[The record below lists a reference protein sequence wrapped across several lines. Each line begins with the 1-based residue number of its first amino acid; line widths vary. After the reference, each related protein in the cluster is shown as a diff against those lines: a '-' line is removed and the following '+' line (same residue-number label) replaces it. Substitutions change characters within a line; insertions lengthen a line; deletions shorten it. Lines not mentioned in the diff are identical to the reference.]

1 MAMATNTIQ
10 INYDLRKPG
19 RDYQPVYD
27 YIKSFSSWAHPLA
40 SLWLV
45 RTGKSASAVRDE
57 LNRLVDPNDEV
68 ATFNVTGVAWATNF
82 SDASTEWMHQNMGV
96 SSRRQAA

>member
-1 MAMATNTIQ
+1 MATCTMQ

-27 YIKSFSSWAHPLA
+27 YIKSFPKWARPLD

-45 RTGKSASAVRDE
+45 RTSKTAGTIRDE
-57 LNRLVDPNDEV
+57 MGKLVDTNDEV
-68 ATFNVTGVAWATNF
+68 AVFDVTGVSWATNF
-82 SDASTEWMHQNMGV
+82 SDSTTEWMHQNMSA
-96 SSRRQAA
+96 SSGWLAA

>member
-1 MAMATNTIQ
+1 MATNTIQ

-27 YIKSFSSWAHPLA
+27 YIKSFSAWARPLA

-45 RTGKSASAVRDE
+45 RTSKSASTVRDE
-57 LNRLVDPNDEV
+57 LNKLVDTNDKV
-68 ATFNVTGVAWATNF
+68 AVFNVTGVAWATNF
-82 SDASTEWMHQNMGV
+82 SDTTTEWMHQNM
-96 SSRRQAA
+96 SSASGRYAA

>member
-1 MAMATNTIQ
+1 MSTNTIQ

-27 YIKSFSSWAHPLA
+27 YIKSFPDWARPLA

-45 RTGKSASAVRDE
+45 RTTKAASAVRDE
-57 LNRLVDPNDEV
+57 LNRLVDTNDEV
-68 ATFNVTGVAWATNF
+68 AVFNVTDVAWATNF
-82 SDASTEWMHQNMGV
+82 SDASTEWMYQNMSATSGW
-96 SSRRQAA
+96 RAA